1 MPKEID
7 LIKFNAI
14 KSYVKRI
21 LKMKISKTATDTI
34 RIRFN
39 DALKTIL
46 REGTESVK
54 DNDREIIMP
63 RDINSL
69 IESQLGKKKLSW
81 EEVFDEV
88 KGLNAIELG
97 NLTKAVTKYI
107 KKEKGKE

>member
-1 MPKEID
+1 MPKEMD

-21 LKMKISKTATDTI
+21 LKMKISKTATDEV

-39 DALKTIL
+39 DVVKTIL
-46 REGTESVK
+46 REGTESAK
-54 DNDREIIMP
+54 DNNRETIMP
-63 RDINSL
+63 RDISPL
-69 IESQLGKKKLSW
+69 IENQIGKKNLSW

-88 KGLNAIELG
+88 KGLDAIELG

-107 KKEKGKE
+107 KKEK